1 MSVMTKFHV
10 TVLELLLPTV
20 QLFFSRFLVAQPF
33 FSDQVVFA
41 ILDHDCGLFW

>member
-1 MSVMTKFHV
+1 MSIVTKFQV
-10 TVLELLLPTV
+10 TVSQPLLPTV
-20 QLFFSRFLVAQPF
+20 QLFFSRFLVTQSF